1 MYNNKIVTQ
10 IVAVNNKGFIGKDG
24 TLMWHNKEDLAHF
37 KEVTMWNALVVGR
50 KTLDTLPKA
59 VHKGRVLIP
68 ISRSGNSV
76 EEALEQASE
85 IANKNTIF
93 VIGGSEIYRETEKY
107 TDFIVLSRINDDQD
121 GDATYEV
128 PENFLLQQTIEKETF
143 TIEIYERQNNYFDVF
158 MLANSA
164 QENARVSKAFDYIV
178 DVEIE
183 FDQKDEKSE

>member
-59 VHKGRVLIP
+59 VNQGRVLIP
-68 ISRSGNSV
+68 VSRSGNSV
-76 EEALEQASE
+76 EEALEKASE

-93 VIGGSEIYRETEKY
+93 VIGGAEIYRETEPY
-107 TDFIVLSRINDDQD
+107 TDFIMVSRINDDQI
-121 GDATYEV
+121 GDTTFEV
-128 PENFLLQQTIEKETF
+128 PAGFVLEMEDHHDTFTVEVYAREESEINLFLL
-143 TIEIYERQNNYFDVF
+143 
-158 MLANSA
+158 ANGA
-164 QENARVSKAFDYIV
+164 QENAQVSNAFDYEMTV
-178 DVEIE
+178 DMT
-183 FDQKDEKSE
+183 FDSKDE